1 VYALSDIDLSLL
13 FYASNVVLLPYKVCS
28 GSGVMFDALAHGLP
42 FIATDLE
49 FFKEYARK
57 GLGITV
63 KRDPKEFK
71 KALIDLEV
79 NYEYYCNSVNQF
91 KLSLNW
97 KNIADH
103 HTNVYNSLLVDTKS
117 SKKSILHSSTIFTT
131 NTTTTTNANV
141 LPMNKIKK

>member
-1 VYALSDIDLSLL
+1 VYTLSDIDLSLL
-13 FYASNVVLLPYKVCS
+13 FYASNVVLLPYKVSS
-28 GSGVMFDALAHGLP
+28 GSGVMFDALVHGLP

-57 GLGITV
+57 GLGVTV

-71 KALIDLEV
+71 KALIDIED
-79 NYEYYCNSVNQF
+79 NYENYCNSVNQF

-97 KNIADH
+97 KNIAEH
-103 HTNVYNSLLVDTKS
+103 HTNVYNSILVDTKS
-117 SKKSILHSSTIFTT
+117 SKSILHSSTIVTT